1 MASES
6 RLREVCRRYGLRAG
20 LLQYGRV
27 FVRSNSNYSYFIEEL
42 DWLSLTDEELEEIAV
57 SWSLRLSFEDNP
69 TYHTN
74 LCQEIFLP
82 DGPKTCTL

>member
-6 RLREVCRRYGLRAG
+6 RLREVCRRYGLKVNV
-20 LLQYGRV
+20 YEFKRV
-27 FVRSNSNYSYFIEEL
+27 LVQSNSTRRYFIEDL
-42 DWLSLTDEELEEIAV
+42 DWLSLTEEESEEIAV